1 MDSYQCLPQCRTLS
15 AAEEEGWGG
24 GGADTAI
31 MRLATICLHHLPEAV
46 TIHLKFKWHMPTVM
60 FMCVCMC
67 VCVCKR
73 CIKSVLHAYCAT
85 YTLHTFVEM
94 TIPSH
99 IFVSSSLIFFA
110 EYVSFHSLMF
120 MYTCMRVYVCVC
132 VCAG

>member
-67 VCVCKR
+67 VCVCVNDA
-73 CIKSVLHAYCAT
+73 SSQY
-85 YTLHTFVEM
+85 YMHTVQL
-94 TIPSH
+94 TPCTH
-99 IFVSSSLIFFA
+99 LWK
-110 EYVSFHSLMF
+110 
-120 MYTCMRVYVCVC
+120 
-132 VCAG
+132 